1 MRSLPACPAPL
12 LEFERSA
19 EQVLCSADSFPPC
32 DVMWAG
38 NSGLKIA
45 LAVAGFAVDDLAVAV
60 SGNQLVVR
68 GRRQPEAGPRHYLHR
83 GIAMRRFQ
91 RSFVLG
97 AGLQVKSARLENG
110 LLNIEIERAE
120 PPSARTI
127 PVGAPRPGGAP
138 GPGGGERR

>member
-1 MRSLPACPAPL
+1 MCPFAAPPAPL
-12 LEFERSA
+12 SEFEQFAKRL
-19 EQVLCSADSFPPC
+19 LCSAETFPPC

-38 NSGLKIA
+38 NGGLRIT

-60 SGNQLVVR
+60 AGNQLVVR
-68 GRRQPEAGPRHYLHR
+68 GRRQPEAGPRHYLYR

-91 RSFVLG
+91 RSFMLG

-120 PPSARTI
+120 QPSARTI
-127 PVGAPRPGGAP
+127 PVGAP
-138 GPGGGERR
+138 GPGGG